1 MGVREV
7 LRVRTYILRSTTLPG
22 PQRVS
27 YFHCVL
33 FLFGNVGVDGS
44 QPPAFPRDGGTD
56 DISC

>member
-7 LRVRTYILRSTTLPG
+7 LRVRTYILRSATEGELF
-22 PQRVS
+22 S
-27 YFHCVL
+27 LFIL

-44 QPPAFPRDGGTD
+44 QPPAHASNTRDGDTD

>member
-7 LRVRTYILRSTTLPG
+7 CGCGRTFSGP